1 MTHGA
6 ASPYATGG
14 GGVRLEHR
22 YAATLVAALLAED
35 PVGELGDG
43 VVPLGVRLQA
53 SDISPV
59 DDVVVEGRSADGRMR
74 RVSIG
79 VRRDPELTAGDE
91 KSVPLVRSFLRVV
104 TGHWDEVA
112 AGRWRVALAVG
123 VSGTAVRQT
132 DALARIAQSVS
143 SAARFREA
151 VARPGAAN
159 AAVRRRLTHLDA
171 LVGAA
176 AAGDPVLSGADAR
189 ELTWRW
195 LSALRVRQL
204 RLEGVDETDRT
215 TAVSA
220 LRRMVADG
228 AVETAD
234 AVFGALAERAGAW
247 ASSAAH
253 LDMPL
258 VRRAL
263 SGFPLGRAASCHQAW
278 SVLDAMARR
287 LREGTRPDLRAGEV
301 RLELDRAG
309 ERARLADAMVRT
321 GRTGAGLVV
330 TGEPDVGKSALT
342 VRTARQLTEDG
353 AAVACLSLR
362 DLPASVVET
371 EHVLGGRPLA
381 EVFTAGEVRPVRLL
395 VVDGAEAVLEGRRD
409 LLREVAVA
417 AFRAGLGVVAVT
429 RSDGAARVHEVLETA
444 TAQAGGTGAVTR
456 YVVARLTLAERRRL
470 VDTFRPLIR
479 LSADPRA
486 EWLVGRPGLVDVL
499 LRAGTVH
506 ESSGLLSEA
515 DVFAAV
521 WNGLVR
527 NGEEHPPGAA
537 SPDEREQAVLAVA
550 RRALGLPGEAPA
562 GALPGLRSDAVLRA
576 PANPAFAAGD
586 EFATDLIRDF
596 ALCRLFLTT
605 GWDPLRTAGAPRWT
619 MRAVRLACQAKL
631 LSGDQAAVWRD
642 LDREFGRLGEEM
654 GERWTEV
661 PAEALLTLG
670 DAQTAIEH
678 VWDDLAADGH
688 RGLRTLLRLADLRY
702 VSDSVADPF
711 TLASVVASAYCT
723 DRDLGQHDPSARG
736 GLGESVRTLVLAWL
750 RGMARDTEGTDPLRR
765 RVRDR
770 LLAAPRDRHD
780 EFAVEALAT
789 LGPDTDEHCEQWLRE
804 VAAAAPGR
812 LHAAVESLGAVF
824 LARTHSR
831 LLLDLTEAY
840 YLHRPEPGR
849 RGGGAARDDGIRR
862 HRHRPAFGPPFAA
875 WHLGPFFWLLRE
887 APVDTVA
894 LINRMLDHAATV
906 RVGAHRQPGTG
917 ADAPAAPPAGVDI
930 DLPGIGPRRYVG
942 DGQVWSWYRGSTAG
956 PYPCMSALMAVER
969 YVDQLAAADVPLP
982 AIVGLLLDRCHNLA
996 MAGLVVGLLVRHLQ
1010 SAGDLLDAWLTAPA
1024 VWRLESTRAAGE
1036 VQALARW
1043 TGPDEAFGADRRG
1056 WTLRDAAAALTVRAV
1071 AARDR
1076 QRLDTLAGVADR
1088 LVATARAG
1096 VGGGP
1101 GDRLLVVQG
1110 WASVLRHENFSAR
1123 RAADGSLVWQYE
1135 PPAPVAEALA
1145 PTAAALAAGGEALRL
1160 AHTYTDRDGHPGG
1173 WPADALLADLA
1184 RARRFAADPPSRT
1197 PLDPQDAP
1205 AAVAAAAVT
1214 SHARGLTTVPDDDLR
1229 WAADTLLTAAETP
1242 PAGADAAE
1250 AWVSPTS
1257 AARSAAHAVPVLLLA
1272 PFDHLGIAPDRIEE
1286 AVTALVTRSDALRTA
1301 LATDSAPVWDAPCAE
1316 THDGTPCRRHGPL
1329 WSAVGTVLG
1338 HCRLGPWDRAAQRR
1352 HPRFLPPP
1360 HHRTLPAVPPADLL
1374 VNRLALPLAC
1384 TAHARTT
1391 ACLAAP
1397 AAALLPVLTDAHR
1410 HGCAHWAAKGYDGY
1424 RAPERELVVRTLVTL
1439 AAQGSPEPLTA
1450 HLRTFAANAN
1460 ALQQLLHDAATLFT
1474 YESRLRALLP
1484 TVWPYL
1490 LGTTLEALD
1499 AGAGPRLHGPWSDY
1513 AIAAL
1518 LPTPQLRTADLSPD
1532 DTLHRARRDWIPPEA
1547 LAGLA
1552 GRWLVLAR
1560 GEPKAADALARFART
1575 TPRTWQSVTGLT
1587 WLERL
1592 VDGRYDAFADR
1603 CPHLTHWLTELR
1615 ETPLPDATALDRWRR
1630 VVDGLAAAGDRQA
1643 AALQRIDE

>member
-22 YAATLVAALLAED
+22 YAATLVAALLTED

-176 AAGDPVLSGADAR
+176 AAGDPVLSGADAL

-228 AVETAD
+228 SVETAD

-263 SGFPLGRAASCHQAW
+263 SGFPLGRTASCHQAW

-309 ERARLADAMVRT
+309 ERACLADAMVRT

-381 EVFTAGEVRPVRLL
+381 EVFAAGEVRPVRLL

-537 SPDEREQAVLAVA
+537 SPDERDPA
-550 RRALGLPGEAPA
+550 RRPARRPA
-562 GALPGLRSDAVLRA
+562 GE
-576 PANPAFAAGD
+576 PA
-586 EFATDLIRDF
+586 
-596 ALCRLFLTT
+596 
-605 GWDPLRTAGAPRWT
+605 
-619 MRAVRLACQAKL
+619 
-631 LSGDQAAVWRD
+631 
-642 LDREFGRLGEEM
+642 
-654 GERWTEV
+654 
-661 PAEALLTLG
+661 
-670 DAQTAIEH
+670 
-678 VWDDLAADGH
+678 
-688 RGLRTLLRLADLRY
+688 
-702 VSDSVADPF
+702 
-711 TLASVVASAYCT
+711 
-723 DRDLGQHDPSARG
+723 
-736 GLGESVRTLVLAWL
+736 
-750 RGMARDTEGTDPLRR
+750 
-765 RVRDR
+765 
-770 LLAAPRDRHD
+770 
-780 EFAVEALAT
+780 
-789 LGPDTDEHCEQWLRE
+789 
-804 VAAAAPGR
+804 
-812 LHAAVESLGAVF
+812 
-824 LARTHSR
+824 
-831 LLLDLTEAY
+831 
-840 YLHRPEPGR
+840 RP
-849 RGGGAARDDGIRR
+849 AAR
-862 HRHRPAFGPPFAA
+862 
-875 WHLGPFFWLLRE
+875 
-887 APVDTVA
+887 
-894 LINRMLDHAATV
+894 
-906 RVGAHRQPGTG
+906 
-917 ADAPAAPPAGVDI
+917 
-930 DLPGIGPRRYVG
+930 
-942 DGQVWSWYRGSTAG
+942 
-956 PYPCMSALMAVER
+956 
-969 YVDQLAAADVPLP
+969 
-982 AIVGLLLDRCHNLA
+982 
-996 MAGLVVGLLVRHLQ
+996 
-1010 SAGDLLDAWLTAPA
+1010 
-1024 VWRLESTRAAGE
+1024 
-1036 VQALARW
+1036 
-1043 TGPDEAFGADRRG
+1043 
-1056 WTLRDAAAALTVRAV
+1056 
-1071 AARDR
+1071 
-1076 QRLDTLAGVADR
+1076 
-1088 LVATARAG
+1088 
-1096 VGGGP
+1096 
-1101 GDRLLVVQG
+1101 
-1110 WASVLRHENFSAR
+1110 
-1123 RAADGSLVWQYE
+1123 
-1135 PPAPVAEALA
+1135 
-1145 PTAAALAAGGEALRL
+1145 
-1160 AHTYTDRDGHPGG
+1160 
-1173 WPADALLADLA
+1173 
-1184 RARRFAADPPSRT
+1184 
-1197 PLDPQDAP
+1197 
-1205 AAVAAAAVT
+1205 
-1214 SHARGLTTVPDDDLR
+1214 
-1229 WAADTLLTAAETP
+1229 
-1242 PAGADAAE
+1242 
-1250 AWVSPTS
+1250 
-1257 AARSAAHAVPVLLLA
+1257 
-1272 PFDHLGIAPDRIEE
+1272 
-1286 AVTALVTRSDALRTA
+1286 
-1301 LATDSAPVWDAPCAE
+1301 
-1316 THDGTPCRRHGPL
+1316 
-1329 WSAVGTVLG
+1329 
-1338 HCRLGPWDRAAQRR
+1338 
-1352 HPRFLPPP
+1352 
-1360 HHRTLPAVPPADLL
+1360 
-1374 VNRLALPLAC
+1374 
-1384 TAHARTT
+1384 
-1391 ACLAAP
+1391 
-1397 AAALLPVLTDAHR
+1397 
-1410 HGCAHWAAKGYDGY
+1410 
-1424 RAPERELVVRTLVTL
+1424 
-1439 AAQGSPEPLTA
+1439 
-1450 HLRTFAANAN
+1450 
-1460 ALQQLLHDAATLFT
+1460 
-1474 YESRLRALLP
+1474 
-1484 TVWPYL
+1484 
-1490 LGTTLEALD
+1490 
-1499 AGAGPRLHGPWSDY
+1499 
-1513 AIAAL
+1513 
-1518 LPTPQLRTADLSPD
+1518 
-1532 DTLHRARRDWIPPEA
+1532 LHRARPHHRLPGRASRRPAAGADGRAPPRLRPLGGRGVRRLPGPRARTRRPHPRHPRRPGQPRTPHRAPAHVRRQRQRPATTTARRRHPLHLRIPAARPA
-1547 LAGLA
+1547 AHRVA
-1552 GRWLVLAR
+1552 APARHHPRSPRRGRRAAPARPLVRLR
-1560 GEPKAADALARFART
+1560 HRRPAAD
-1575 TPRTWQSVTGLT
+1575 P
-1587 WLERL
+1587 
-1592 VDGRYDAFADR
+1592 
-1603 CPHLTHWLTELR
+1603 
-1615 ETPLPDATALDRWRR
+1615 ATAHRR
-1630 VVDGLAAAGDRQA
+1630 PQPRRHPGPGTP
-1643 AALQRIDE
+1643 